1 MGFAIQCGS
10 CNQQFTVE
18 QDGGIVECPHCKTAL
33 QLPDRPADPGDV
45 PVAPES
51 TIEKSNSPN
60 LPESDVPA
68 NPGSGVL
75 SEEIAA
81 GLPETTDSGAPVDPN
96 QFAGLPGDTPV
107 SDVDIPMIDTGS
119 AAKLAGPDSATAL
132 AEFSKTLG
140 DPPPDPNEA
149 TVMDVNLPE
158 IDTGDEPKIS
168 GPDSATAFAEFSKTL
183 GDPPPDPNEAT
194 VMDVDLQQDLR
205 DFVPKLETHPTD
217 PTPPAPAEKGAE
229 SAAPSTMESKPPV
242 TDTRPAPVPE
252 QASAGVSKTVFF
264 AVCGYA
270 AAVTLVL
277 IWSLI
282 RKAGGVN
289 LPDVVPQPK
298 GYIISEDTELPEGH
312 RLQIGQTGRYGHLEI
327 TPIKVVR
334 GPVQMVFPG
343 ESKPVSTE
351 PVITLH
357 LKIRNVSKR
366 QSFQPFGRPL
376 LMMRGTSDAD
386 TKDRANIFL
395 CKASEKQ
402 KGGHLVYV
410 YPLEGYQL
418 KGQQLDRL
426 LDPGDEYETFIASND
441 EGLDKLTGDLIWRVH
456 VRKGYNPDTEN
467 GVTTIFEVS
476 FHSDE
481 IKAAG
486 SGG

>member
-18 QDGGIVECPHCKTAL
+18 QDGGIVECPHCQTAL
-33 QLPDRPADPGDV
+33 QLPDRPAEPGNV

-51 TIEKSNSPN
+51 TIQKSTSPD
-60 LPESDVPA
+60 LTEDITTA
-68 NPGSGVL
+68 KPGSGVL
-75 SEEIAA
+75 SDDIAA
-81 GLPETTDSGAPVDPN
+81 GLPETTDSGDLGN
-96 QFAGLPGDTPV
+96 QGQFAGLPGESPT
-107 SDVDIPMIDTGS
+107 SDVDMPAIDTGS
-119 AAKLAGPDSATAL
+119 APKIAGPDSTTAL

-149 TVMDVNLPE
+149 TVMDVNLPD
-158 IDTGDEPKIS
+158 IDTGDEQKVA

-183 GDPPPDPNEAT
+183 GDPPPDPSEAT
-194 VMDVDLQQDLR
+194 VMDVDLQEDLAN
-205 DFVPKLETHPTD
+205 FVPKLETR
-217 PTPPAPAEKGAE
+217 PAEPANSIHDEKVAKKPAE
-229 SAAPSTMESKPPV
+229 AESKPTADAAPAV
-242 TDTRPAPVPE
+242 VPEPAPT
-252 QASAGVSKTVFF
+252 GVSKTIFF
-264 AVCGYA
+264 AICGYA

-277 IWSLI
+277 IWSLY
-282 RKAGGVN
+282 RKASGVN

-343 ESKPVSTE
+343 ESKPVATE
-351 PVITLH
+351 SVITLH
-357 LKIRNVSKR
+357 LKIRNVSTK
-366 QSFQPFGRPL
+366 QSFQPLGRPL
-376 LMMRGTSDAD
+376 LMMRGTADTD

-395 CKASEKQ
+395 CRASDKQ

-410 YPLEGYQL
+410 YPLEGYSL

-426 LDPGDEYETFIASND
+426 LDPGDEYDTFIASND

-456 VRKGYNPDTEN
+456 VRKGYNSETEN

-481 IKAAG
+481 IKAAS